1 MQTWLPLIKELEKNN
16 TYGWLPNPSDLVDN
30 VQHVPSFSLHSQFS
44 NAHPSPTSLFPLQ
57 DASKPQPVRQVC
69 PHPSQSVT
77 LMAEGPLRSPLP
89 NKHLMLVELANSLSL
104 SVSLSLCLFFTFI
117 SFGSKT

>member
-1 MQTWLPLIKELEKNN
+1 LPS
-16 TYGWLPNPSDLVDN
+16 PSDLVDN